1 MTSRIETFSS
11 VRMLANGS
19 FWNGF
24 GRVFSLIIAFV
35 ATPVLLHDTSHYSAP
50 LDLVLRLIVV
60 PIAISTAFFP
70 AVATGYRTMPLRS
83 AALLR
88 IGSLTIMLAVWPVCV
103 LIVAFPH
110 QLLTL
115 WLGADFA
122 SASRVVLLTLGLG
135 AYLAC
140 VSVLPA
146 TFTDAIGRPDV
157 GAKILLVQS
166 VLYPSAIIFMIGWY
180 GIEGAA
186 VAWTV
191 LCVLNV
197 IVRLWACRSMV
208 PQLAP
213 VTPALAWTSALATFA
228 LVTYPLIGA
237 PALRLAAIA
246 VTAPV
251 IMMLSS
257 AALLERSEILQVA
270 LAVQRWTLRSVS
282 VRAIERI

>member
-186 VAWTV
+186 VAWTGTLRPERDRATLGV
-191 LCVLNV
+191 PQHGPAACSGDPCACVDV
-197 IVRLWACRSMV
+197 GAGDVRLGD
-208 PQLAP
+208 L
-213 VTPALAWTSALATFA
+213 SADRCA
-228 LVTYPLIGA
+228 GA
-237 PALRLAAIA
+237 PPGSDCSHRARYHDAFVRRLAGAI
-246 VTAPV
+246 
-251 IMMLSS
+251 
-257 AALLERSEILQVA
+257 
-270 LAVQRWTLRSVS
+270 
-282 VRAIERI
+282 